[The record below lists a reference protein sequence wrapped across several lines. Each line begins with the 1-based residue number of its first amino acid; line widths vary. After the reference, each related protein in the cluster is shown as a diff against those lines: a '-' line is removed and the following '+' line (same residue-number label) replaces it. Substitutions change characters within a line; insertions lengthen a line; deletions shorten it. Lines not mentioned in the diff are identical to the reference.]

1 MITLSKA
8 NLAISALVLNVVYLS
23 ACNMPGQLKMFYD
36 IFVEIDNNVIE
47 LNSAKQNMGL
57 GQTIRQKT

>member
-1 MITLSKA
+1 LVLDY

-23 ACNMPGQLKMFYD
+23 ACNMPGQLNMFYD